1 MLSPDKILPAIVA
14 TACLVALVRLCLGAR
29 RQRQFDQAVQRVW
42 YRLKALPQRI
52 KNRPMSKKEAAQLA
66 QDAIERARKNKRNGV
81 DEGNWDGNVYRPK
94 SFKGP
99 RKPH

>member
-29 RQRQFDQAVQRVW
+29 RQRQFDQAVLGLW

-66 QDAIERARKNKRNGV
+66 QEAIERARKNRRNGA
-81 DEGNWDGNVYRPK
+81 DDGNWDGNVYRPK